1 MPDKIDDVCAVG
13 RGESNLVL
21 IHLEDWYGAIKL
33 TPRQARLLARMLVQH
48 ASQAEYEMTKVPR

>member
-21 IHLEDWYGAIKL
+21 IYLEDCGAIKL
-33 TPRQARLLARMLVQH
+33 TPRQARLLAWMLVQH
-48 ASQAEYEMTKVPR
+48 ASQAEYEMTIAS